1 MSSTSPRLRLDAALT
16 ALFGSETDWR
26 RETGL
31 LQVTAID
38 ARARS
43 VIAIGPGAP
52 ASATDRFVLGFARA
66 RADAIVTTG
75 AILRAERDLVHRFSD
90 DAVEDA
96 AWRGWRADRLGRR
109 EPPCLLILSL
119 GGELPLDH
127 PALVGSARAIVWT
140 SQAGKLRLGRANGRL
155 EVRVG
160 IGAGSRETLPHACRP
175 EHPSAAEALSDA
187 YHWLR
192 DELGAETVAIEAGP
206 GATLGL
212 YEAAG
217 GDSAKFALAASSSP
231 RIARVDELLLSVY
244 AGGAPTPVAGPAFPA
259 TEQLAAYFS
268 GTEQPGTRVRVEEP
282 SGAWLFERYRRAAER

>member
-1 MSSTSPRLRLDAALT
+1 M
-16 ALFGSETDWR
+16 
-26 RETGL
+26 
-31 LQVTAID
+31 
-38 ARARS
+38 
-43 VIAIGPGAP
+43 IAIGPGAP

-90 DAVEDA
+90 EAGEDE
-96 AWRGWRADRLGRR
+96 AWRGWRADQVGRR
-109 EPPCLLILSL
+109 ESPCLLILSRS
-119 GGELPLDH
+119 GELPLDH
-127 PALVGSARAIVWT
+127 PALAGSPRTIVWT
-140 SQAGKLRLGRANGRL
+140 SQAGQARLGRAGGRF

-160 IGAGSRETLPHACRP
+160 IGGGSRKTLAHAGGP
-175 EHPSAAEALSDA
+175 EHSGAAEALSDA

-217 GDSAKFALAASSSP
+217 GDSAKFARAASSSP

-244 AGGAPTPVAGPAFPA
+244 AGGAPTPVAGPGFPPK
-259 TEQLAAYFS
+259 ERLAAYFS
-268 GTEQPGTRVRVEEP
+268 GTGQPGTRVRVEEP
-282 SGAWLFERYRRAAER
+282 SGAWLFERYRRAAEG

>member
-1 MSSTSPRLRLDAALT
+1 MSSTSSRLRLDAALA
-16 ALFGSETDWR
+16 ALFGSEVDWR

-31 LQVTAID
+31 LQVTSID

-52 ASATDRFVLGFARA
+52 ASATDRFILGFARA

-90 DAVEDA
+90 VAGEDE
-96 AWRGWRADRLGRR
+96 AWRGWRADQLGRR
-109 EPPCLLILSL
+109 ESPSLLILSL
-119 GGELPLDH
+119 RGEVPLDH
-127 PALVGSARAIVWT
+127 PALAESPRTIVWT
-140 SQAGKLRLGRANGRL
+140 SQAGQARLGRAGGRI
-155 EVRVG
+155 EMRVG
-160 IGAGSRETLPHACRP
+160 IGVGSQ
-175 EHPSAAEALSDA
+175 HPSAAEALSDA

-212 YEAAG
+212 YEAAD
-217 GDSAKFALAASSSP
+217 GDSAKFAPAASSSP
-231 RIARVDELLLSVY
+231 RIARVDELLLSIY
-244 AGGAPTPVAGPAFPA
+244 AGAAPTPVAGPAFPP

-268 GTEQPGTRVRVEEP
+268 GTEQPGARVRVEEP
-282 SGAWLFERYRRAAER
+282 SGVWFCERYRRAAEG

>member
-1 MSSTSPRLRLDAALT
+1 MSSTSSRIRLDAELT

-38 ARARS
+38 ARGRS

-66 RADAIVTTG
+66 RADAIITTG

-90 DAVEDA
+90 ERREDE
-96 AWRGWRADRLGRR
+96 AWWGWRADQLGRR
-109 EPPCLLILSL
+109 EAPCLLILSL
-119 GGELPLDH
+119 RGEIPFDH
-127 PALVGSARAIVWT
+127 PALAGSARAIVWT
-140 SQAGKLRLGRANGRL
+140 SQAGQARLGRAGGRF

-160 IGAGSRETLPHACRP
+160 IAGGSQETLPHACGP

-192 DELGAETVAIEAGP
+192 DEVGAETVAIESGP

-217 GDSAKFALAASSSP
+217 GDSAKIALAASSSP

-244 AGGAPTPVAGPAFPA
+244 AGIAPTPVSGPAFPP
-259 TEQLAAYFS
+259 TEHLAAYFS

-282 SGAWLFERYRRAAER
+282 SGAWFFERYRRAPER